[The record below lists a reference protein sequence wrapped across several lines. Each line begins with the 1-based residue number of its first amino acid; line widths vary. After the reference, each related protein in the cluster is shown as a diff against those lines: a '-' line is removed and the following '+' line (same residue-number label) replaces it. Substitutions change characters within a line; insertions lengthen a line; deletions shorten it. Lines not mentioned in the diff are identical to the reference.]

1 MLTFRS
7 LTRRKHRQPTV
18 SEFTKLGAIML
29 HARRLWS
36 AFFFSLSLQLI
47 FAGCVCAQSDTIYH
61 KIEGRIQF
69 RIDGVGNLRVRLL
82 RDFRPVGETFTRPE
96 GQFNFNMLLEGD
108 YIVETFETEKY
119 EATSASL
126 VVRPVVRGRTE
137 VFRVFVELALKPPP
151 ARVAPGVLAADID
164 LDVPKA
170 ARKHYSAGLKALK
183 EGNTERGIKE
193 LQTAVNLYPQYYGA
207 RLALGLELRVQKQY
221 EKAAEVL
228 RPLHEIAPKRAEPLV
243 QHAAALLAL
252 GRRDEAIE
260 ELNNAVGLEG
270 ENWAAHFYLGWAL
283 LESAGDMA
291 EPHLKRALILGEH
304 KAARAHLALARLANA
319 KGQQQLAID
328 HLEAY
333 LKLAPHG
340 DDAEFARRLVQT
352 LRTSPE

>member
-1 MLTFRS
+1 
-7 LTRRKHRQPTV
+7 
-18 SEFTKLGAIML
+18 ML